1 MSSNG
6 SMNPETKLEMQ
17 VSLPN
22 NKESSDSEE
31 SEEEEQRKER
41 R

>member
-6 SMNPETKLEMQ
+6 SMNPEKKFEMQ

-22 NKESSDSEE
+22 NKDPSNSDE
-31 SEEEEQRKER
+31 SEEEE
-41 R
+41 